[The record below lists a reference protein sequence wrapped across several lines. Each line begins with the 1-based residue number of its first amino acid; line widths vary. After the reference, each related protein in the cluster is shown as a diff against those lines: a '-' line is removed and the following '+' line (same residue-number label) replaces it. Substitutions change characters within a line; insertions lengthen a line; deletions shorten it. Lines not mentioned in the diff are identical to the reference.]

1 MLSGLL
7 FILLIL
13 GATASLTTVA
23 TAQGTPPP
31 QTTDIKYDLK
41 VGGVRPA
48 RMPILEIQVPGLKP
62 FSATVASSTDSE
74 GNVYLYLP
82 WMAQYLA
89 TIYKFAII
97 VASIVA
103 VVMLI
108 QQGIVIIMSAGGEAK
123 GGAYKRI
130 GQITIGL
137 FIAWGSYV
145 IFYTINPELV
155 NLRAL
160 KVIVVPGQELREAKS
175 FDDTPDPTPNPK
187 CTDPNM
193 RISDPKTINLSLA
206 AAQYAT
212 IKGKLTPDLIDTYK
226 KAVGSVPNSN
236 VPWQFLATIHYKEA
250 GMNKNSSILNG
261 GSFCNTA
268 NDGDLLSWC
277 SECAT
282 PNLLNDLIC
291 GVKKI
296 KKKAD
301 GGLLT
306 MKNSQDYDENTERIK
321 NTFCKYNGCFTCA
334 DVHPYVTALIDEAHS
349 KLRKQVHDCV
359 PMTCKMDTVSDFTVN
374 PPVKNHG
381 CSIKI
386 FKSSDHPNIG
396 LTNYCLLNQGPSRCR
411 TDQGEKVTYNYND
424 KERTDSNPCGSWVPQ
439 ARVGALGIY
448 WYIMQNFQ

>member
-1 MLSGLL
+1 MLSVL

-13 GATASLTTVA
+13 SGTTSLTAVA
-23 TAQGTPPP
+23 SAEEAAPP

-41 VGGVRPA
+41 AGGVKPA
-48 RMPILEIQVPGLKP
+48 SSPLLQIQIPGLQP
-62 FSATVASSTDSE
+62 FTATVASSTDSE

-82 WMAQYLA
+82 WMAQYLS
-89 TIYKFAII
+89 TIYKLAII

-130 GQITIGL
+130 GQIAIGL

-155 NLRAL
+155 KLRAL
-160 KVIVVPGQELREAKS
+160 KVIIIPGQELGEAKS

-193 RISDPKTINLSLA
+193 RVSNPKTINLSLA
-206 AAQYAT
+206 VAQYAT
-212 IKGKLTPDLIDTYK
+212 IRGKLTPDLIDIYK
-226 KAVGSVPNSN
+226 KAVGSVPNSS

-250 GMNKNSSILNG
+250 GMRKDGSILNG
-261 GSFCNTA
+261 GKFCNTA

-296 KKKAD
+296 QKKA
-301 GGLLT
+301 GGGPLAISNIELV
-306 MKNSQDYDENTERIK
+306 KNV
-321 NTFCKYNGCFTCA
+321 FCKYNGCFTCA

-359 PMTCKMDTVSDFTVN
+359 PMTCKMETVSDFTVN

-411 TDQGEKVTYNYND
+411 TDQGEKVTYSYND

-448 WYIMQNFQ
+448 WYILQNFQ